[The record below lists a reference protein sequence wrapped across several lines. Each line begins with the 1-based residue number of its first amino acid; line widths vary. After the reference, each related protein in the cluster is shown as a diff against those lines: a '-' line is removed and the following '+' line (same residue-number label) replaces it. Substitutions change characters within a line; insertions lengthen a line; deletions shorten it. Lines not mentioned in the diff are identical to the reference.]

1 MKKLG
6 ISLVLS
12 SLMISGLSA
21 TNVSVANDG
30 LGDFLIAPVYFA
42 KGDICSKV
50 TVLNTNTSK
59 SILAKVAFR
68 EQIAS
73 NEVDLPIFLSPGDVW
88 SGTVCQGGNGD
99 VYLTSNDDSNH
110 PKIRNTLAN
119 GKDLTAQSKLAGH
132 TNIDFTTG
140 YVEVYPIAEFNEHST
155 KKVEKS
161 VLVNRW
167 NSLINGKKP
176 ANTVSSGVDGYS
188 LTGLVSFQTKS
199 GKTTDSLKMVAFKG
213 AHDRVLTGS
222 VIAYGN
228 DTSPSSLLGTTKKVQ
243 ILKAL
248 QHSKIM
254 FSYENGGKNQYVV
267 FTYPFSYA
275 DEEVRKFKVTVRDM
289 EENKDETFVVF
300 SPAPVKA
307 VQLMKNEVATLS
319 VEKLIAQTQ
328 NPAKYRN
335 GQIQIEDI
343 TNVTDVQLGVGK
355 SASFIATS
363 VTLGSD
369 KTATIVEDAHPVTV
383 K

>member
-1 MKKLG
+1 M
-6 ISLVLS
+6 
-12 SLMISGLSA
+12 
-21 TNVSVANDG
+21 
-30 LGDFLIAPVYFA
+30 
-42 KGDICSKV
+42 
-50 TVLNTNTSK
+50 
-59 SILAKVAFR
+59 
-68 EQIAS
+68 
-73 NEVDLPIFLSPGDVW
+73 
-88 SGTVCQGGNGD
+88 
-99 VYLTSNDDSNH
+99 
-110 PKIRNTLAN
+110 
-119 GKDLTAQSKLAGH
+119 
-132 TNIDFTTG
+132 
-140 YVEVYPIAEFNEHST
+140 
-155 KKVEKS
+155 
-161 VLVNRW
+161 
-167 NSLINGKKP
+167 
-176 ANTVSSGVDGYS
+176 
-188 LTGLVSFQTKS
+188 VSFQTKS

-307 VQLMKNEVATLS
+307 IQLMKNEVATLS

-328 NPAKYRN
+328 NPAKYRA

-343 TNVTDVQLGVGK
+343 TNVSDVQLGVGK

-369 KTATIVEDAHPVTV
+369 KTATMVEDAHPVTV